1 MLNQHDTNILK
12 SCFLFE
18 NTDVNSGRGSLA
30 LSDFLTLDYC
40 HVKEFSKGDII
51 FGKDSTADKLGI
63 LLFGKARALC
73 SNDDKSSLKVFCE
86 GELFGAASI
95 FCEGSNSSFAKIKA
109 VTACRV
115 FFITREGVEKLI
127 YSQPAVAVKYIRF
140 LCERVE
146 FLNRRISTFTSNQAI
161 NRLCKYILD
170 NAKQGV
176 LADVNFAALA
186 RVLDISR
193 ASLYRARKE
202 LELSGAVLI
211 GSKSITVLDKNL
223 LTAFSNC

>member
-1 MLNQHDTNILK
+1 MLNQHDANILK
-12 SCFLFE
+12 GCFLFDNNE
-18 NTDVNSGRGSLA
+18 CNSKS
-30 LSDFLTLDYC
+30 LSDFLASDYC

-51 FGKDSTADKLGI
+51 FGADSSTDKLGI
-63 LLFGKARALC
+63 LLFGKATALC

-86 GELFGAASI
+86 GELFGAASV

-109 VTACRV
+109 VTTCRV
-115 FFITREGVEKLI
+115 FFITREGVERLI
-127 YSQPAVAVKYIRF
+127 CSQPAVAVKYIRF

-170 NAKQGV
+170 NSKQGV

-186 RVLDISR
+186 RTLDISR

-202 LELSGAVLI
+202 LEISGAVLI
-211 GSKSITVLDKNL
+211 GSKSITVLDENL
-223 LTAFSNC
+223 LTVFPNC